1 MPISQIKKMIA
12 VSLSEYDHRLYGIIK
27 RKVANTSFP
36 FIISYRSL

>member
-12 VSLSEYDHRLYGIIK
+12 VSLSEYDIRLYDIIK